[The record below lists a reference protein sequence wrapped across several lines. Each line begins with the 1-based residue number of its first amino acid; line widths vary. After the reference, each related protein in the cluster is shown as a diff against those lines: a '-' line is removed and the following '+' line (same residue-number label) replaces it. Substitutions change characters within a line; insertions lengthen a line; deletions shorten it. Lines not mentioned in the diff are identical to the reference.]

1 MQLSEAL
8 ARTHITRLTEF
19 TCLADVLEPE
29 LIQSCLDSQG
39 VATLRRRKLPMDAMI
54 WAVIG
59 MALFRGESIRS
70 LINKLDIVL
79 PQEIDYVTHSAV
91 TQERWGVLLAYNL
104 IRYKMLLMAK
114 SLPSVHPN
122 QLSFRDAASYII
134 FKLTQLPSQTLG
146 NIPRDVLDVER
157 NARQFKLNGKRE
169 RTYPRVLKMSK
180 NKFPVRPKK
189 MPFTLK

>member
-79 PQEIDYVTHSAV
+79 PQEIDYVARSAV
-91 TQERWGVLLAYNL
+91 TQARKRLGSEV
-104 IRYKMLLMAK
+104 IREVF
-114 SLPSVHPN
+114 S
-122 QLSFRDAASYII
+122 R
-134 FKLTQLPSQTLG
+134 
-146 NIPRDVLDVER
+146 
-157 NARQFKLNGKRE
+157 
-169 RTYPRVLKMSK
+169 
-180 NKFPVRPKK
+180 
-189 MPFTLK
+189 

>member
-8 ARTHITRLTEF
+8 ARNHITCLTEF

-59 MALFRGESIRS
+59 MALFRGESVRS

-79 PQEIDYVTHSAV
+79 PQEIDYVTRSAV
-91 TQERWGVLLAYNL
+91 TQVRKRLAVRWFERYLAAAPIPGTPELNTLIGAVLTCMASTVSCGGHPIVSKIKPPLRAPQTLQAKRL
-104 IRYKMLLMAK
+104 IR
-114 SLPSVHPN
+114 
-122 QLSFRDAASYII
+122 
-134 FKLTQLPSQTLG
+134 
-146 NIPRDVLDVER
+146 
-157 NARQFKLNGKRE
+157 
-169 RTYPRVLKMSK
+169 
-180 NKFPVRPKK
+180 KFAW
-189 MPFTLK
+189 FA

>member
-8 ARTHITRLTEF
+8 ARNHITCLTEF

-59 MALFRGESIRS
+59 MALFRGESVRS

-79 PQEIDYVTHSAV
+79 PQEIDYVARSS
-91 TQERWGVLLAYNL
+91 L
-104 IRYKMLLMAK
+104 IPLKGFY
-114 SLPSVHPN
+114 SLR
-122 QLSFRDAASYII
+122 L
-134 FKLTQLPSQTLG
+134 
-146 NIPRDVLDVER
+146 
-157 NARQFKLNGKRE
+157 
-169 RTYPRVLKMSK
+169 
-180 NKFPVRPKK
+180 
-189 MPFTLK
+189 

>member
-59 MALFRGESIRS
+59 MALFRGGLFGHSSTNSTLFCRKR
-70 LINKLDIVL
+70 LI
-79 PQEIDYVTHSAV
+79 
-91 TQERWGVLLAYNL
+91 
-104 IRYKMLLMAK
+104 ML
-114 SLPSVHPN
+114 H
-122 QLSFRDAASYII
+122 AA
-134 FKLTQLPSQTLG
+134 P
-146 NIPRDVLDVER
+146 
-157 NARQFKLNGKRE
+157 
-169 RTYPRVLKMSK
+169 
-180 NKFPVRPKK
+180 
-189 MPFTLK
+189 